1 MRDPIYLDHNAT
13 TPLLSEALD
22 AMLPYLRG
30 KYGNPSSQHAYGR
43 AAKEAVETARAQVA
57 AFLGAQPEEI
67 VFTSC
72 GTESNN
78 LAIRGAVEAR
88 PERTH
93 LVTSNVEHPAVA
105 NVCAML
111 ERRGHRVTRAKV
123 GPSGRV
129 TAEDVVAA
137 FADDT
142 LLVSVMHANNET
154 GAIQPVAEIG
164 RAAREKGILVH
175 TDAAQSAGKVPVD
188 VGELS
193 VDLLTLAAHKLYG
206 PKGVG
211 ALYIRK
217 GVKIAPFAIGAG
229 HERGMRPGTE
239 NVASLVGFGVAC
251 AAAQR
256 DAEWLHELL
265 GFLRD
270 RLWNKLRELVPGV
283 ALNGGEDPRVPSTL
297 NVRFPKVA
305 GPALLAAT
313 PEIAASTGAAC
324 HDGADV
330 ASAGILALGV
340 PAEEAIGSV
349 RFSVGRATQDAEIDR
364 AAEAIAASW
373 RRLTGEPRGE

>member
-43 AAKEAVETARAQVA
+43 AAKEAVEVARAQVA
-57 AFLGAQPEEI
+57 GLIGATREEI
-67 VFTSC
+67 VFTSG

-78 LAIRGAVEAR
+78 LAIRGAAEAH
-88 PERTH
+88 PERGH
-93 LVTSNVEHPAVA
+93 IVTSNVEHPAVA

-111 ERRGHRVTRAKV
+111 EKKGNRVTRVKV
-123 GPSGRV
+123 GPSGHVR
-129 TAEDVVAA
+129 AEEAISSL
-137 FADDT
+137 ADDT
-142 LLVSVMHANNET
+142 LLVTIMHANNET
-154 GAIQPVAEIG
+154 GAIQPIAEIG

-175 TDAAQSAGKVPVD
+175 TDAAQSAGKVFVNVD
-188 VGELS
+188 DLS
-193 VDLLTLAAHKLYG
+193 VDLLTLAGHKLYA

-217 GVKIAPFAIGAG
+217 GVKIAPFALGAG

-239 NVASLVGFGVAC
+239 NVASVVAFGAAC
-251 AAAQR
+251 AAAAR

-265 GFLRD
+265 GMTRD
-270 RLWNKLRELVPGV
+270 RLWNKLRALVPGI
-283 ALNGGEDPRVPSTL
+283 ALNGGDDPRIPSTL
-297 NVRFPKVA
+297 NVRFPKVT

-364 AAEAIAASW
+364 AAEAIAAAW
-373 RRLTGEPRGE
+373 RRLAGE

>member
-13 TPLLSEALD
+13 TPILSEALD

-30 KYGNPSSQHAYGR
+30 KFGNPSSQHAYGR
-43 AAKEAVETARAQVA
+43 AAKEAVENARAQVA
-57 AFLGAQPEEI
+57 GLIGATREEI
-67 VFTSC
+67 VFTSG

-78 LAIRGAVEAR
+78 LALRGAAEAH
-88 PERTH
+88 PDKTH
-93 LVTSNVEHPAVA
+93 LIMSNVEHPAVA

-111 ERRGHRVTRAKV
+111 ERTGRRVTRVNVA
-123 GPSGRV
+123 PSGRV
-129 TAEDVVAA
+129 RAEEVIAA
-137 FADDT
+137 FTDDT
-142 LLVSVMHANNET
+142 LFVTVMHANNET

-175 TDAAQSAGKVPVD
+175 TDAAQSAGKVFVNVD
-188 VGELS
+188 DLS

-217 GVKIAPFAIGAG
+217 GTKIAPFALGAG

-239 NVASLVGFGVAC
+239 NVASVVGFGVAC
-251 AAAQR
+251 AAAAR

-265 GFLRD
+265 GMMRD
-270 RLWNKLRELVPGV
+270 RLWNKLQTMVPGI
-283 ALNGGEDPRVPSTL
+283 ARNGDAELCVPSTL

-330 ASAGILALGV
+330 ASAGIRALGV

-349 RFSVGRATQDAEIDR
+349 RFSLGRATTDAEIDR
-364 AAEAIAASW
+364 AAGVIAASW
-373 RRLTGEPRGE
+373 KRLTSET